1 MAVTGI
7 ASAVQG
13 MRFAKQA
20 PDGAVPLSDGDHAA
34 PSATDQ
40 QRRTKR
46 RLNAIGLANLASEV
60 GLVAV
65 NASLAQQNF
74 RRPPARRFFK
84 RI

>member
-1 MAVTGI
+1 
-7 ASAVQG
+7 

-20 PDGAVPLSDGDHAA
+20 PGGAVPLSDGDHVA

-46 RLNAIGLANLASEV
+46 RLNAIGLANLAAEI

-65 NASLAQQNF
+65 NSALAQENF
-74 RRPPARRFFK
+74 RRPPARRLFR